1 MSVVLMLEGDL
12 KAFDAYDSRV
22 VCYSSL
28 VSFPLRAHHR
38 YLRIDVIF
46 EIIGLLSQWVRQ
58 FIRSPLCV

>member
-1 MSVVLMLEGDL
+1 MLENDL
-12 KAFDAYDSRV
+12 KAFDAYDSHV

-46 EIIGLLSQWVRQ
+46 EIIGLVSHWARLR
-58 FIRSPLCV
+58 IRSALCV